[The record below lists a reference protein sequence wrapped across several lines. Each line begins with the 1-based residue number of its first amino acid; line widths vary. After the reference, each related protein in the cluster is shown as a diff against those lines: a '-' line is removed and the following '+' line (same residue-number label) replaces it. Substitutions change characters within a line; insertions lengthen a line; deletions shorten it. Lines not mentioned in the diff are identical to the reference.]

1 MKGAAALGLVCC
13 GLGLAVGCRTPS
25 PEFRLADGDPG
36 PERLLTAL
44 RLTGESI
51 PALRARARV
60 EIRAPDL
67 KIRRPQR
74 LAVARPNRL
83 RVEIVGLFGQLA
95 AILVADN
102 GFYQLYESGQRELK
116 EGLVSSSLL
125 WQVAR
130 VDLEPRDAVDLLLG
144 SPRPQPGLHIV
155 GAFRQGGGGIRFDRA
170 DTQGRVRERYAFDG
184 QGRLTETERV
194 DGLGTVLWRAGF
206 GAYRAVPRDAGPDSE
221 FAFEVELEFPR
232 VDGRAKLN
240 FQQVD
245 LVADLPDEIF
255 KLELPGR
262 KSDPSGAEG
271 R

>member
-1 MKGAAALGLVCC
+1 MKGPIALGLVCC
-13 GLGLAVGCRTPS
+13 GLGLVVGCRTPP
-25 PEFRLADGDPG
+25 PESRLADGDPR

-44 RLTGESI
+44 RIAGDAV

-74 LAVARPNRL
+74 LAVARPDRL

-102 GFYQLYESGQRELK
+102 GIYQLYESGQRELK

-125 WQVAR
+125 WRVAR

-144 SPRPQPGLHIV
+144 SPRPEPGLQIL
-155 GAFRQGGGGIRFDRA
+155 GALRQGSGGIRFDRVDA
-170 DTQGRVRERYAFDG
+170 QGRVRERYAFDE

-194 DGLGTVLWRAGF
+194 NGLGEVLWRARF
-206 GAYRAVPRDAGPDSE
+206 GAYRAVARDAGPDSE
-221 FAFEVELEFPR
+221 FAFEMELDFPR

-245 LVADLPDEIF
+245 LVASLPDETF
-255 KLELPGR
+255 KLALPGR
-262 KSDPSGAEG
+262 KNDPSGTEG